1 MSGHRRSTVPVLT
14 DVLQIHGDDAPA
26 IAAPM
31 QEAALAPLNE
41 RWPAPGRSLLG
52 AEPSDPSA
60 KPGVPTSPSAA
71 RLADDALVEKVLE
84 DVQRQVDL
92 RIEHQLNAALAPVI
106 EKLTSTLAADARV
119 AIAESLREVVQ
130 RAVAQE
136 LDRIRAVD

>member
-31 QEAALAPLNE
+31 QEAALAPQNE
-41 RWPAPGRSLLG
+41 RWPVPGRSLHR
-52 AEPSDPSA
+52 AEPSVPGA
-60 KPGVPTSPSAA
+60 QPGVSASPSTTK
-71 RLADDALVEKVLE
+71 LADDALVEKVLQ

-92 RIEHQLNAALAPVI
+92 RIEHQLNAALAPII
-106 EKLTSTLAADARV
+106 EKLTSTLAADARL
-119 AIAESLREVVQ
+119 AIAESLRDVVQ